1 MTATL
6 AVWAALARR
15 RGASATG
22 AAGGGGLTGRLA
34 DLPAVLAVLAFA
46 TATWAALAVAGGTVA
61 FVHRADAPGAVD
73 EDGVYPLLAAI
84 SCVLL
89 VVPVA
94 TLGGAAAR
102 LTVAR
107 RNDRLAKLRLM
118 GATGLQVAGLA
129 VLDTTL
135 EAVTGAVAGLAVW
148 AVSLPALARVRFQG
162 RAFAVAELVPDAAIL
177 LAVPAAVLLIAL
189 TSCAASLR
197 RVAITPLGVARRVTP
212 RRLSPARIL
221 PLLVLA
227 GAFVAVTRAGP
238 GFADSD
244 RARAV
249 AAAVLLA
256 LIGGTFAVYNL
267 VGPLLIGLLG
277 RLLARTA
284 RTPATL
290 LAARQLVDDPR
301 SAWRGVGGVA
311 LVTFVAGCLSI
322 VPGLRSTPG
331 NQDRVLADIGTGAA
345 ATLAI
350 AALMAAVSTGVTQAA
365 RVLDQAPQYRAL
377 HLGGADLAVLH
388 AARSRQTWI
397 PLAVT
402 MGGAGL
408 TSLVIVSPVAALLAS
423 AGVRGVAVFVLSAVS
438 GAGLVL
444 VASRASRPLVVAVS
458 RP

>member
-1 MTATL
+1 VRATL

-22 AAGGGGLTGRLA
+22 GGGLTGTLA
-34 DLPAVLAVLAFA
+34 DLPTALAVLAFA

-61 FVHRADAPGAVD
+61 FVHRAGAPGAVD
-73 EDGVYPLLAAI
+73 EDRVYPLLAAI

-89 VVPVA
+89 VVPIA

-107 RNDRLAKLRLM
+107 RNDRLAGLRLV
-118 GATGLQVAGLA
+118 GATNLQVS
-129 VLDTTL
+129 
-135 EAVTGAVAGLAVW
+135 AVALLDIV
-148 AVSLPALARVRFQG
+148 
-162 RAFAVAELVPDAAIL
+162 
-177 LAVPAAVLLIAL
+177 LAVPASVLLIAL
-189 TSCAASLR
+189 ASCAASLR

-212 RRLSPARIL
+212 RRLSPARLL
-221 PLLVLA
+221 PLVVLA
-227 GAFVAVTRAGP
+227 SAFVAVTRAGP
-238 GFADSD
+238 GFADSG
-244 RARAV
+244 RARLIAP
-249 AAAVLLA
+249 AVLLA

-267 VGPLLIGLLG
+267 VGPLLVGLLG

-290 LAARQLVDDPR
+290 LAARHLVDDPR
-301 SAWRGVGGVA
+301 SAWRSVGGVA

-322 VPGLRSTPG
+322 VPGLQSAPG
-331 NQDRVLADIGTGAA
+331 NQSRVLADIGTGAA

-377 HLGGADLAVLH
+377 HLGGADLSVLH

-402 MGGAGL
+402 MGGAAL
-408 TSLVIVSPVAALLAS
+408 TSLVIISPVAAVLAS
-423 AGVRGVAVFVLSAVS
+423 AGVRGLAVFVLSAAA

-444 VASRASRPLVVAVS
+444 AASRASRPLVVAVS